1 MPDHV
6 EADAAPV
13 LLSVSS
19 AAAADEARTVP
30 SGDQPAH
37 RFLRQRQ
44 SGLHSIGIPTIRLID
59 GPSHG
64 VVTTDKA
71 KDFLAFARPNPRFK
85 CNRRRVAGTKL
96 FYQSETQ
103 YLGIDRVRLLIISGS
118 GSEREAHLRDPG
130 QIGTVATVAAPAVR
144 RPAGHG
150 RLRP

>member
-1 MPDHV
+1 MSKPMLLLF
-6 EADAAPV
+6 

-30 SGDQPAH
+30 SGTN
-37 RFLRQRQ
+37 QRIDFFA
-44 SGLHSIGIPTIRLID
+44 SVNPDCTSIGIPTIRLID

-118 GSEREAHLRDPG
+118 GSEREATYVI
-130 QIGTVATVAAPAVR
+130 QVK
-144 RPAGHG
+144 
-150 RLRP
+150 